1 MNAVLFRHIGN
12 DIVVFVVDIVVV
24 HVDRVVFDVVVVVVV
39 VVVVFVVGDGGG
51 DDMRDG

>member
-39 VVVVFVVGDGGG
+39 VFVVGDGGG

>member
-24 HVDRVVFDVVVVVVV
+24 HVDRVVFDVVVVVV
-39 VVVVFVVGDGGG
+39 FVVGDGGG

>member
-24 HVDRVVFDVVVVVVV
+24 HVDRVVFDVVVVV
-39 VVVVFVVGDGGG
+39 FVVGDGGG